1 MSIMVMSCFYF
12 FVTSTIDYGLNKHIG
27 ILHIGILHVGILS
40 IALLCIVIIAS
51 MIIIPLVIFLVIFSM
66 SIVVGILFHL

>member
-1 MSIMVMSCFYF
+1 MSIMAMSCFYF

-51 MIIIPLVIFLVIFSM
+51 MIIIPLVIFSM